1 MKVTFPLNWKVQLAF
16 GSAILTLLVVGAISY
31 RSMVVSSESVR
42 QVQHTHEVLEN
53 LQDMLSAIQ
62 SVESSYRGFV
72 ITGNEQSLQPYQDSV
87 LRSEQEETIIRKL
100 TVDNP
105 IQQRQIPVLIKLADQ
120 KIQDAD
126 TVINLRRTKGLE
138 AATDSIRVGKGQRL
152 MDEFQGVVREMQ
164 DEELRLLAPRN
175 AYAKR
180 RLGQTKTVLILET
193 ILGLLITAAAGWS
206 VQRNSSGRGFTK
218 GALR

>member
-1 MKVTFPLNWKVQLAF
+1 M
-16 GSAILTLLVVGAISY
+16 
-31 RSMVVSSESVR
+31 R
-42 QVQHTHEVLEN
+42 HTHEVLEK
-53 LQDMLSAIQ
+53 LQDLLSALQ
-62 SVESSYRGFV
+62 SIESSSPGFV
-72 ITGNEQSLQPYQDSV
+72 LTGSDEYLDLFHAGILRVHQDETF
-87 LRSEQEETIIRKL
+87 LRNL

-105 IQQRQIPVLIKLADQ
+105 VQQRQFPILDRLLNQ
-120 KIQDAD
+120 KIEFDEQI
-126 TVINLRRTKGLE
+126 VGLRRTMGLE
-138 AATDSIRVGKGQRL
+138 AAADAIRAGPSQRIVN
-152 MDEFQGVVREMQ
+152 EFQGVVREMQ